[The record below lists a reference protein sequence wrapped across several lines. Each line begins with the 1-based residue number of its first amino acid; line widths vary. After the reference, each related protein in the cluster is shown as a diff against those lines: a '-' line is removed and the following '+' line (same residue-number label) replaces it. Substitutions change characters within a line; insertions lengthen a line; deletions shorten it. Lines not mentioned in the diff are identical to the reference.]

1 MDPEKTTPGILRP
14 DAERQE
20 QIEGE
25 GIFADTDKHKQD
37 VAAGSVTNVDDFAS
51 DIVVDPIIEKRILRR
66 LDASLAPLFCVLYFL
81 SYLDRSNIGNAAVAG
96 LSDQLELSGP
106 QLSTSISVFYATY
119 VSLIVPIVLAV
130 RWLKTNRAVSVM
142 LLSWS
147 LVTIGT
153 AFVRH
158 YHSLIVCRLILGICE
173 AGLFPCISLYIT
185 SIYNPREQGLRNAY
199 LFGAASLSGMFGGLV
214 ATGITKISSA
224 GTLRGW
230 SWLYIIEGL
239 VSICVVPWAY
249 FGLPEFPA
257 KSKRWT
263 AEELETLERREL
275 KRQEYM
281 GNYEFD
287 WSQVWSTFKD
297 WRLYTGCAI
306 QFFQDIILYGFTSF
320 LPSIIK
326 GGLGYDSLQA
336 QYLGVPVYFLGGVA
350 LFSAALAGDRW
361 GLRGTIIFVC
371 DAFAVAGYIILL
383 AVESPGVR
391 YFACYL
397 VAIAL
402 FCGPG
407 LNETWIVNNTAPHY
421 RRATALGMCQTL
433 GNIAGVVAPQVY
445 RQAPYRLGHWFS
457 LGSVIMC
464 MILIAI
470 QIVYFRSENRR
481 KEEMVRGERPDDR
494 NDKSG
499 EHNLN
504 FRYVY

>member
-1 MDPEKTTPGILRP
+1 MMDPEKTTPGILRP

-20 QIEGE
+20 QLEGE
-25 GIFADTDKHKQD
+25 DISADADKHKQD

-263 AEELETLERREL
+263 AEELETLQRREL

-287 WSQVWSTFKD
+287 WAQVWSTFKD
-297 WRLYTGCAI
+297 WRLYTGYARLDVLLRVAKKRGADLQAI
-306 QFFQDIILYGFTSF
+306 VVPSSF
-320 LPSIIK
+320 SRTLFSTVSPASCLPSSKAVWDTIHCK
-326 GGLGYDSLQA
+326 LSTSASQST
-336 QYLGVPVYFLGGVA
+336 
-350 LFSAALAGDRW
+350 FSAALPCSLPRWRATDGDSEAPSS
-361 GLRGTIIFVC
+361 LSATP
-371 DAFAVAGYIILL
+371 LP
-383 AVESPGVR
+383 SPG
-391 YFACYL
+391 
-397 VAIAL
+397 
-402 FCGPG
+402 
-407 LNETWIVNNTAPHY
+407 TS
-421 RRATALGMCQTL
+421 
-433 GNIAGVVAPQVY
+433 
-445 RQAPYRLGHWFS
+445 FS
-457 LGSVIMC
+457 S
-464 MILIAI
+464 
-470 QIVYFRSENRR
+470 R
-481 KEEMVRGERPDDR
+481 
-494 NDKSG
+494 
-499 EHNLN
+499 
-504 FRYVY
+504 